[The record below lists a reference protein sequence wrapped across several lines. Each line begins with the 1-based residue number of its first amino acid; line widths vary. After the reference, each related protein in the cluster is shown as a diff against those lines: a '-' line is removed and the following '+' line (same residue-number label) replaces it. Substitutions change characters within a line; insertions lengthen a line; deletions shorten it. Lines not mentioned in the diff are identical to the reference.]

1 MEKYCDKAL
10 KQITDNEYAKHLDNG
25 FEKDLCYGIAFYQKS
40 AMIKKI

>member
-25 FEKDLCYGIAFYQKS
+25 FEKDLCYSIAFYQKS